1 MSYQP
6 LDKAVHRR
14 RNAYVKYNNPRE
26 IEYLDQNNI
35 DAATAVV
42 FPAHLYSGNALP
54 AAHFITGGHPFE
66 PAMRDPNT
74 RHLPRDTET
83 HYIIGK
89 ERASHPPNFSRFG
102 YARTKYGYSEQRPG
116 TYVEPD
122 EDCNLFLPEDMAP
135 SRFYTDEYSGHSS
148 VLSQAQID
156 YANVMNSYPK
166 YPLLQQI

>member
-1 MSYQP
+1 MSYGSSDP
-6 LDKAVHRR
+6 SESRR

-26 IEYLDQNNI
+26 IEYLDQNTI

-42 FPAHLYSGNALP
+42 FPAHLYAGNALP
-54 AAHFITGGHPFE
+54 AAHYITDGRPFE
-66 PAMRDPNT
+66 PAMRDPNA
-74 RHLPRDTET
+74 RSLPRDTST

-89 ERASHPPNFSRFG
+89 ERMSHPQNFSRFG

-116 TYVEPD
+116 TYVEPG

-135 SRFYTDEYSGHSS
+135 ARFYTDEYSGHHS

-156 YANVMNSYPK
+156 YANVMNGFPK
-166 YPLLQQI
+166 YPLLQHI